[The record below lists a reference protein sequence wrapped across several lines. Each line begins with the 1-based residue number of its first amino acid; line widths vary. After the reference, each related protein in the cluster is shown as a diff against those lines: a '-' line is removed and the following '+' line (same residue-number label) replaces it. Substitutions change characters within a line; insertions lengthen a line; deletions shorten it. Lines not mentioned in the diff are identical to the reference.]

1 MANEINDQDESSPR
15 LDPSRY
21 WKDAEKALRSSQ
33 EHFRMFLTT
42 ISDAVYRMNAD
53 WSQMLTLEGQEF
65 LATTEKPSQ
74 YWFKKYIPLQDQP
87 QVQAAIEQAIET
99 KSIFELEHRIIL
111 ADGTIG
117 WTLSRAI
124 PLLNTQ
130 SKIVEWVGVAS
141 DITQRKQAEESL
153 NRLQKRTIIAVEA
166 AEMATWEWHLAANQV
181 YWNEQHFKLLGM
193 PLQPE
198 PMQPADFLSHIH
210 PDDRQRVT
218 DQLTQAIEQQG
229 IYDTDFRIIRDD
241 GTLRWMSG
249 YGRITEEVDGRPSRM
264 SGVMFDITDRKQA
277 EEELK
282 EGAQRKDE
290 FMALLAHELRNPL
303 ATLSNTVQILQLTK
317 GTNEMLPLESALTL
331 MSREVSHLVRLVD
344 DLLDVSRINQGKT
357 QLRLA
362 SLDLT
367 SLVRQAIEAAR
378 PLVETGQRQFMASLP
393 GEPLYMQGDD
403 IRLTQMIRDL
413 LSNAAKFTH
422 NNGHVWLTLEQVGG
436 EACLRIRDDGIGIAA
451 DQLDRIFTMFVQV
464 DTSSIRSQGGLG
476 LGLTLVKQFAEL
488 HGGRV
493 EVASAGVGAGSEFSI
508 YLPLKHP
515 NHTVTHNEYG

>member
-1 MANEINDQDESSPR
+1 MANEINDRDDSFPR

-33 EHFRMFLTT
+33 EHFRMFVTA

-74 YWFKKYIPLQDQP
+74 YWFKKYIPAQDQP
-87 QVQAAIEQAIET
+87 KVQTAIEQAIRT
-99 KSIFELEHRIIL
+99 KSTFELEHRVIL

-130 SKIVEWVGVAS
+130 SEIVEWVGVAS
-141 DITQRKQAEESL
+141 DITQRKQAEEAI
-153 NRLQKRTIIAVEA
+153 NRQEKRTPIAIEA
-166 AEMATWEWHLAANQV
+166 AEMATWEWHLAANEV

-193 PLQPE
+193 PLQAE
-198 PMQPADFLSHIH
+198 PMHPDDFLSHIH
-210 PDDRQRVT
+210 PNDRKQVT
-218 DQLTQAIEQQG
+218 DQLTRAIEQHG

-241 GTLRWMSG
+241 GVLRWMSG

-303 ATLSNTVQILQLTK
+303 ATLSNTVQILQLTN
-317 GTNEMLPLESALTL
+317 GTDEMLPLESALSL
-331 MSREVSHLVRLVD
+331 MSREVNQLVRLVD

-357 QLRLA
+357 QLRLTR
-362 SLDLT
+362 LDLT
-367 SLVRQAIEAAR
+367 GLVRQTAEAAR
-378 PLVETGQRQFMASLP
+378 PLVETGQRQFAVSLP
-393 GEPLYMQGDD
+393 GEPLYMQGDA
-403 IRLTQMIRDL
+403 IRLTQMIRNL
-413 LSNAAKFTH
+413 LNNATKFTPE
-422 NNGHVWLTLEQVGG
+422 NGHIWLTLEQVDR
-436 EACLRIRDDGIGIAA
+436 EAQLRVRDDGIGIAA

-464 DTSSIRSQGGLG
+464 DTSPTVRRVGWDWGLRSSNSLLNCMAGG
-476 LGLTLVKQFAEL
+476 
-488 HGGRV
+488 
-493 EVASAGVGAGSEFSI
+493 
-508 YLPLKHP
+508 
-515 NHTVTHNEYG
+515 